1 MGGVFYID
9 SVPQMVRD
17 SFMSVGLRIM
27 LLCMGDGSITQ
38 LRKSLQ
44 VSLTNISIPQMV
56 YANGIVEIDM
66 KGSTGMVS
74 EVVKG
79 SINTQ
84 MEVSMWG
91 SSPEE

>member
-1 MGGVFYID
+1 MGGVFCID
-9 SVPQMVRD
+9 STPQMARD
-17 SFMSVGLRIM
+17 SFMSAGLRIT
-27 LLCMGDGSITQ
+27 LHFMGAAYIIQ

-44 VSLTNISIPQMV
+44 GSLTNISILQMV